1 MHDEAA
7 GKPLFL
13 MHAGYVREE
22 TADAAR
28 AGKLGL
34 TQDAADAMLQVG
46 SSDPTSMLC
55 AVLGIYH
62 QTRQAAK
69 GKSTCL
75 AKLLLCSW
83 QRMGKPLP

>member
-1 MHDEAA
+1 MRQQGSLCFSCMQGMSER
-7 GKPLFL
+7 KQLTPLGL
-13 MHAGYVREE
+13 
-22 TADAAR
+22 
-28 AGKLGL
+28 GKLGL

-55 AVLGIYH
+55 AVLGIYL